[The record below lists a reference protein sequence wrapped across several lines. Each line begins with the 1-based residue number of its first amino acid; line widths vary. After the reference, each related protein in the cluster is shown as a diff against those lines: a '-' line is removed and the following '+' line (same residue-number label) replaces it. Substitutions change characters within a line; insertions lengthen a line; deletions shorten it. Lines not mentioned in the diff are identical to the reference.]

1 MSFDYHKTLDS
12 ISSKSRLL
20 IERYR
25 LLEKSRDE
33 AMARVNDQ
41 QKQIEEM
48 QKEIEK
54 LRLDNQ
60 YLRLA
65 ATIAPSRDD
74 VEKARGMIT
83 NLVREIDRCI
93 IDLQD

>member
-1 MSFDYHKTLDS
+1 MPFDYHKTLDS

-33 AMARVNDQ
+33 AQEKVQDMQAQIDQ
-41 QKQIEEM
+41 M

-54 LRLDNQ
+54 LRLDNE

-65 ATIAPSRDD
+65 ATIAPSRED

-93 IDLQD
+93 IDLKD